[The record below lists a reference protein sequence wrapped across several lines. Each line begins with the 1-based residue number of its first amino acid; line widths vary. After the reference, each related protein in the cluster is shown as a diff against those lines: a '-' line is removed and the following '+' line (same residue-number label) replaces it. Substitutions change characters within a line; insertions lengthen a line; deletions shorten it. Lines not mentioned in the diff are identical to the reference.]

1 MAVAMNDTRKHGD
14 DETGK
19 VASPTLCFI
28 VDDEPAIGRFISMAL
43 RASGIGA
50 EQFIDIRSMLERLGE
65 RSPDLIFLD
74 ISLGDDD
81 AIDAIRGLAARSY
94 RGGVVLMS
102 GHAAALLEDVRTVG
116 NRYGLTMLPV
126 LTKPFRLDAVR
137 QSVEDVLSL
146 QNSTP
151 SELPQNPGRFVP
163 HVELDEALGQGWV
176 EFWYQPKLHLDERRL
191 VGAEGLARVRHP
203 ELGLL
208 TPESFIPGASDASL
222 IALAEQA
229 LKTAIRDAAEFAR
242 MGRVLRL
249 AINVPVEAL
258 LALPIASIVRQAR
271 RENQAWHGIILEVT
285 EDQIVRDI
293 PLAHEIATQ
302 LRIHG
307 VSLALD
313 DFGSGYS
320 SLARLAELPFA
331 ELKLD
336 MSLVANCWNDS
347 ARMELCRMVIE
358 LAHRFGCQAVAEGIE
373 HTADLEA
380 IRRIGCD
387 VGQGY
392 IFARPMPKEYL
403 ATRLVANAPD
413 SGFASII
420 ELSERGE
427 RAIA

>member
-1 MAVAMNDTRKHGD
+1 MNDTRKPGD
-14 DETGK
+14 EPADS

-28 VDDEPAIGRFISMAL
+28 VDDEPAIGQFISMAL

-50 EQFIDIRSMLERLGE
+50 EQFIDIPSMLERLGE
-65 RSPDLIFLD
+65 CSPDLIFLD

-94 RGGVVLMS
+94 GGGVALMS
-102 GHAAALLEDVRTVG
+102 GHAAAFLEDVRTIG

-126 LTKPFRLDAVR
+126 LTKPFRLEAVR
-137 QSVEDVLSL
+137 QSVEAVRNL
-146 QNSTP
+146 QKSTP
-151 SELPQNPGRFVP
+151 SELPENPGRFVP
-163 HVELDEALGQGWV
+163 RVELGEALGQGWV
-176 EFWYQPKLHLDERRL
+176 EIWYQPKLHLDKRHL

-203 ELGLL
+203 ALGLL

-222 IALAEQA
+222 IALAEHA

-271 RENQAWHGIILEVT
+271 RENQEWHGIILEVT

-307 VSLALD
+307 VALALD

-336 MSLVANCWNDS
+336 MSLVADCSNDT

-380 IRRIGCD
+380 IRRVGCD

-392 IFARPMPKEYL
+392 IFARPMPKEFL

-413 SGFASII
+413 GGFASII
-420 ELSERGE
+420 ELSEREE